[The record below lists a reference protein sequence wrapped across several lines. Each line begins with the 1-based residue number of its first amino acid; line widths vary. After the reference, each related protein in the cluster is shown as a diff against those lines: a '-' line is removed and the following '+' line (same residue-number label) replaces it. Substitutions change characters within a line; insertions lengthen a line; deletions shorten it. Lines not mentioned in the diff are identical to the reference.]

1 MKLRKTEL
9 EVFLINVYIRGK
21 GSLSSNTMKQAPV
34 YTSSDFSH
42 WKEPCNCSHQSAVGP
57 QFRARSLENIPSHIP
72 KSRLIQSG
80 AIGKLTL
87 ALRSRVPQFTF

>member
-21 GSLSSNTMKQAPV
+21 GILSSNTMKQAPV

-42 WKEPCNCSHQSAVGP
+42 RKEACKGAV
-57 QFRARSLENIPSHIP
+57 
-72 KSRLIQSG
+72 
-80 AIGKLTL
+80 
-87 ALRSRVPQFTF
+87 